1 MIPWWVVG
9 EGNVVNVQCYYT
21 EFVKQPVVTLL
32 KKFAE
37 SWKVWM
43 TVATVFA
50 AAEERVDAISV
61 RRCGE
66 HALHAVQAYSSFA
79 TTTDRNTVWRHT
91 SVRP

>member
-1 MIPWWVVG
+1 VIPWWVVG

-50 AAEERVDAISV
+50 AAEDAST
-61 RRCGE
+61 RCRSD
-66 HALHAVQAYSSFA
+66 AVVNPRSMLLY
-79 TTTDRNTVWRHT
+79 
-91 SVRP
+91 RPGVQQLCDDD